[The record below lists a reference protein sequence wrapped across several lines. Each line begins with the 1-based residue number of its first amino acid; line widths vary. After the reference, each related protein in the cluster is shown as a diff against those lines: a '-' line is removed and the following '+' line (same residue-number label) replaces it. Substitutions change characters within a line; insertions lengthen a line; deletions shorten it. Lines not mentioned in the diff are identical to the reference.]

1 MDLESDNTGLNC
13 IFLLFLQRNG
23 IKIWIL
29 QLSLT
34 ILQLIFII
42 LVLSF
47 DLVLDL
53 ANIKVLSKIS
63 LIFFIQFILL
73 NFLLIVPI
81 FLYITTII
89 LGYLLFIINHI
100 SLGLFLLVDL
110 FMLLIIS
117 QGSKF
122 ILSTSWSSFFK

>member
-42 LVLSF
+42 LILSF

-89 LGYLLFIINHI
+89 LGYLLFVINHI
-100 SLGLFLLVDL
+100 SLGLFLLVNL

>member
-42 LVLSF
+42 LILSF

-117 QGSKF
+117 QGIKF

>member
-42 LVLSF
+42 LILSF

>member
-1 MDLESDNTGLNC
+1 MESDNTGLNC

-42 LVLSF
+42 LILSF

-63 LIFFIQFILL
+63 LIFFILFILL

>member
-1 MDLESDNTGLNC
+1 MDLESDNTGLFC

-42 LVLSF
+42 LILSF